1 MPETKAVDCRIPTS
15 DQGWSKWFSQGTEK
29 EDEALMKFPLD
40 KTCHVLYPSIGF
52 LPFYYE
58 S

>member
-29 EDEALMKFPLD
+29 DEALMKFSSY

-52 LPFYYE
+52 LPLYYE

>member
-29 EDEALMKFPLD
+29 DEALMKFSLY
-40 KTCHVLYPSIGF
+40 KTCLVLYPSIGF
-52 LPFYYE
+52 LPLYYE

>member
-29 EDEALMKFPLD
+29 EDEALMKFSLY

-52 LPFYYE
+52 LPF
-58 S
+58 